1 MSKPSMWATIKTIR
15 IGMFIMNKPSSTI
28 QAAGISGFLA
38 ATALLII
45 KLAWP
50 EIYVQIPPEYQ
61 GYLVTAIMIGFGYFK
76 KENVL
81 GNPDK
86 ATWG

>member
-1 MSKPSMWATIKTIR
+1 MAVA
-15 IGMFIMNKPSSTI
+15 KPSSTI
-28 QAAGISGFLA
+28 QSAGLSGFIASSL
-38 ATALLII
+38 LLIV

-81 GNPDK
+81 PLK
-86 ATWG
+86 K